1 MLRYKPFRH
10 LFIIL
15 IFTAVLA
22 SFFFRDEIDLDDI
35 ANWLKSYP
43 TTATILF
50 IATYSILV
58 PLFFPSTL
66 LALLGGALFGPL
78 LGTLYNE
85 ISAVLGAMLCFMI
98 ARTLPADW
106 VERNIP
112 ANIRRLKKGIDKEG
126 WRFVLMMRLIPWMP
140 YALMNYALGV
150 TGIRFFLLTGI
161 TALCIS
167 PRVAAYAYIGH
178 AGRMAIAGK
187 ETVGQLLLLVPLA
200 LAVILLPYLIIILY
214 RDLRNWR

>member
-10 LFIIL
+10 LFIIM
-15 IFTAVLA
+15 IFAAVLA
-22 SFFFRDEIDLDDI
+22 SFFFRDEIGLDDI

-98 ARTLPADW
+98 ARTLSADW

-112 ANIRRLKKGIDKEG
+112 ANIRRLKKGID
-126 WRFVLMMRLIPWMP
+126 
-140 YALMNYALGV
+140 
-150 TGIRFFLLTGI
+150 
-161 TALCIS
+161 
-167 PRVAAYAYIGH
+167 
-178 AGRMAIAGK
+178 
-187 ETVGQLLLLVPLA
+187 
-200 LAVILLPYLIIILY
+200 
-214 RDLRNWR
+214 